1 MGVWVRYVGGI
12 RGTAELEK
20 LVCERGGWGAVSFC
34 MFPVAV
40 EEVMAIADVE
50 GLMPPK
56 ATW

>member
-1 MGVWVRYVGGI
+1 VWVRYVGGI